1 MGDRFEINHGDVP
14 IRFAVVDIETM
25 RCFLGRQHIQVAD
38 AETTTDAGVEIS
50 ASFGDLDEGE
60 VSSYGDDFS
69 EDCETLNIEEI
80 EDGEV
85 WFIAS
90 MFGIGRY
97 AASWWALPSDGEHGE
112 ECKCRPMCLLE
123 VLQDHAEGEE
133 RQGALEEHLGGLQ
146 EIWDHFWSGDA
157 LINGSSEHI
166 NGACSDCLVEG
177 RGHLTDV
184 LDEARNL
191 AEELGEAL
199 AAFQS
204 SISIG
209 LDRYNL

>member
-1 MGDRFEINHGDVP
+1 MPVRFVI
-14 IRFAVVDIETM
+14 ADIETI
-25 RCFLGRQHIQVAD
+25 RCFLSRQHIQIAD
-38 AETTTDAGVEIS
+38 VDETLDEDQVEVS
-50 ASFGDLDEGE
+50 ASFGNLDDEE
-60 VSSYGDDFS
+60 ASVYGDDFGD
-69 EDCETLNIEEI
+69 DCEPLNVEEI
-80 EDGEV
+80 EDAEV
-85 WFIAS
+85 WFIAG
-90 MFGIGRY
+90 MFGIGKY
-97 AASWWALPSDGEHGE
+97 AASWWMLPSDGEHTSD
-112 ECKCRPMCLLE
+112 CRCRPMCLLE
-123 VLQDHAEGEE
+123 VLQDHAEGAE
-133 RQGALEEHLGGLQ
+133 RQGALEEHLDGLQ
-146 EIWDHFWSGDA
+146 GIWDHFWSGDA

-209 LDRYNL
+209 LDRYKF